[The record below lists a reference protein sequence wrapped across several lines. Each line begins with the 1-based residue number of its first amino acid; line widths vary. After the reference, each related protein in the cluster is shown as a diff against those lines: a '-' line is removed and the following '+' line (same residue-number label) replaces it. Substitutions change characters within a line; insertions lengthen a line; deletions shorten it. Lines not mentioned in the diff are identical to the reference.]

1 MVFGEM
7 SSSEISNDPRHPS
20 SIICPS
26 GRWETCSSFRYRHSS
41 LLVRSSPASY
51 CNGVRSD
58 RARNTPKPASQEI
71 PKRDSPEPNQL
82 QNKQTKQP
90 KTLTSSG
97 SSASSSSSSSSASPA
112 SSESP
117 SSFSSSCS
125 SDGVWA
131 GASAWA
137 LLGV

>member
-58 RARNTPKPASQEI
+58 RARNTPKPATQPAPEQTDKTTQNTHILGLLSFLLFLLLFSFTSFLGI
-71 PKRDSPEPNQL
+71 SFFLFFFLFLRWGLGGSFGVGAIRSVNGRD
-82 QNKQTKQP
+82 
-90 KTLTSSG
+90 
-97 SSASSSSSSSSASPA
+97 
-112 SSESP
+112 
-117 SSFSSSCS
+117 
-125 SDGVWA
+125 DR
-131 GASAWA
+131 
-137 LLGV
+137 